1 MNSLEEIFISFAI
14 STKVRGHMQT
24 MRDISTKEV
33 GRTSQVVSSF
43 VGKKCGQVYLVRAAG
58 FFLGLVIVTCGLL
71 RAQIGG
77 SGSINGTV
85 TDPTGAVVPGAT
97 VTATNTSTNA
107 TTTQVTSNAGTYVLS
122 PLTPGDYS
130 VTITV
135 DGFKRFTQ
143 EHISVN
149 ALQPVG
155 LKSELVLGSSNEI
168 VTVVGAP
175 PQLETTNA
183 TIGITMEN
191 EDYTQLPLQINGGP
205 RNPTAFV
212 YLTPGVAH
220 GGPGVQT
227 GIFNGSGSQGR
238 VDEVYIDGF
247 PQTSIYEQGDP
258 RYVSNL
264 VSVEAVDQFQVVTS
278 NPSAQ
283 YQGIG
288 LENYVVKSG
297 TNQIHGSV
305 FEYLRT
311 TALDTWGFYA
321 PAVINPT
328 IGKAVKPQEHQ
339 SEYGVTLGM
348 PIKKNKIFF
357 FGTYDGFLY
366 HKDNNPTF
374 TTYPTMRM
382 RTGDFS
388 ELLALS
394 TPQPIYDPLSCPTGS
409 QGSGSCTRTQFN
421 YGGHPNVINPSR
433 LGAAEQFMMK
443 FLPTPINGNVTNNY
457 LSQIPSFTHHWDTTE
472 RLDWKINEKQN
483 FSFVFGAEL
492 GGVYGYQSNG
502 SNPGPLPYTSGQGY
516 ETKNKLFMLEHTYTI
531 TPHVVNQLKYGYSRF
546 WGPVF
551 NPDYRNKGFGMGTD
565 GGITGLPAGQASA
578 SFATV
583 TWAGNNALTQWS
595 GDQDYNAMTNYYTLL
610 DNVQWTHGRHNMTF
624 GAVHEWLQLNDY
636 TFTTGTSPLMLGYSN
651 AQTALYTGGTQS
663 TTTGNA
669 LASFFIGQTNTGSL
683 TQLPFTDTGARI
695 GNTSVYGQD
704 DFQLSPKLV
713 LNVGLR
719 WDYYPVYTEVQN
731 RSSFF
736 IPTLTN
742 PITGNLGAL
751 QFAGNGSSPTYCN
764 CSTPVNPWHKNF
776 GPRIGL
782 AYSVTPRTVIRGGYS
797 ITYSHGT
804 GARNATYLGTGT
816 TGFSAAPNFTSTT
829 AGDQAFNLNGGFP
842 AYAAPPTISNG
853 YGTFFTTASTAPAA
867 SMSYADPYL
876 GDRQPYANN
885 YNFGIEQQLTND
897 LAFQLNYVGS
907 QGHFLPVN
915 NSGARGVWSNQL
927 NPAYYNLGG
936 LLSSTVTPAT
946 LAAAQAINPSIK
958 LPYPTFSGT
967 LAQMLLPFPQYSGL
981 NDTYDNIV
989 NSNYNALQLV
999 VRQRMSHGLQFM
1011 FNYTWGAAIDDD
1023 GTFRSGYLSN
1033 RIERSRSTVDSP
1045 NVVNATAI
1053 YKLPFGRGHDLGANN
1068 VVVRSLV
1075 SDWQLSG
1082 IYTYASGVP
1091 LAIIA
1096 TGCNTPGGG
1105 QCMPN
1110 YNTAFTGPAR
1120 INGKWGSG
1128 ATAALSPSYIN
1139 LSAFSN
1145 PPAYTFGN
1153 LARTA
1158 AYGLRGPVNFD
1169 LDMSLKKT
1177 IPIHES
1183 INALI
1188 DVSAYNVTNSVI
1200 FGAPPINTGTPSTF
1214 GKVTSQANNS
1224 RDIQLAFRLNF

>member
-1 MNSLEEIFISFAI
+1 MQTTRNSSDDKRIGRTVRTVLSFAGEKCELGD
-14 STKVRGHMQT
+14 SLRGT
-24 MRDISTKEV
+24 ALFPGLLLGV
-33 GRTSQVVSSF
+33 
-43 VGKKCGQVYLVRAAG
+43 
-58 FFLGLVIVTCGLL
+58 FLAVTCSVW
-71 RAQIGG
+71 AQIGG

-85 TDPTGAVVPGAT
+85 TDPSGAVIPGAT
-97 VTATNTSTNA
+97 VVATNTATNAVTS
-107 TTTQVTSNAGTYVLS
+107 QVTSNAGTYVLS
-122 PLTPGDYS
+122 PLTPGDYN
-130 VTITV
+130 VTISAG
-135 DGFKRFTQ
+135 GFKKFTQ
-143 EHISVN
+143 EHVTVD
-149 ALQPVG
+149 ALQQVG
-155 LKSELVLGSSNEI
+155 LRSELSLGASNEM
-168 VTVVGAP
+168 VTVTGAP

-183 TIGITMEN
+183 TIGTTMEN
-191 EDYTQLPLQINGGP
+191 FDYTQLPLQISGSP

-264 VSVEAVDQFQVVTS
+264 VPVEAVDQFQVITS

-328 IGKAVKPQEHQ
+328 TGTAIKPQEHQ
-339 SEYGVTLGM
+339 SEYGVDLGM
-348 PIKKNKIFF
+348 PIKKNRMFF

-366 HKDNNPTF
+366 HRDNNPTY
-374 TTYPTMRM
+374 TTYPTLKM

-388 ELLALS
+388 ELLAQS

-409 QGSGSCTRTQFN
+409 QGTGSCTRTQFN
-421 YGGHPNVINPSR
+421 YQGRPNVINPSR
-433 LGAAEQFMMK
+433 LGSVETFMMK
-443 FLPTPINGNVTNNY
+443 FLPTPVNNNVTNNY
-457 LSQIPSFTHHWDTTE
+457 LSQIPSFTHHWDTTD
-472 RLDWKINEKQN
+472 RFDWKINDKQN

-492 GGVYGYQSNG
+492 GGVYGFQSNG
-502 SNPGPLPYTSGQGY
+502 SNPGPLPYASGQGY
-516 ETKNKLFMLEHTYTI
+516 ETKNKLFMLEHTYNI
-531 TPHVVNQLKYGYSRF
+531 TPNVVNQLKYGYSRF

-551 NPDYRNKGFGMGTD
+551 NPDFRNAGYGMGSD
-565 GGITGLPAGQASA
+565 GGMTGLPAGQATE

-595 GDQDYNAMTNYYTLL
+595 GDQDYNAMTNYFTLL
-610 DNVQWTHGRHNMTF
+610 DNVQWTHGRHSIMF

-636 TFTTGTSPLMLGYSN
+636 TYTTGTSPLMLAYSN
-651 AQTALYTGGTQS
+651 AQTALYNGGTQV
-663 TTTGNA
+663 TTSGNA
-669 LASFFIGQTNTGSL
+669 FASFYIGDPNTGSL

-695 GNTSVYGQD
+695 RDTSVYAQD
-704 DFQLSPKLV
+704 DLRVNPKLM
-713 LNVGLR
+713 LNIGLR
-719 WDYYPVYTEVQN
+719 WDYFPVYTEVLN

-742 PITGNLGAL
+742 PITGNPGAL
-751 QFAGNGSSPTYCN
+751 QFAGSGPTPLYCN
-764 CSTPVNPWHKNF
+764 CSSPVNPWYKNF
-776 GPRIGL
+776 GPRFGL
-782 AYSVTPRTVIRGGYS
+782 AYTVNPRTVIRGGFS
-797 ITYSHGT
+797 MTYSHGT

-816 TGFSAAPNFTSTT
+816 TGFSAAPSFTSLT
-829 AGDQAFNLNGGFP
+829 AGDPGFNINSGFP
-842 AYAAPPTISNG
+842 AYPAPPTINTG
-853 YGTFFTTASTAPAA
+853 YGTFYTTASTTPAA
-867 SMSYADPYL
+867 AMSYADPYL
-876 GDRQPYANN
+876 GDRAPYANN
-885 YNFGIEQQLTND
+885 YNFGIEQQFTND
-897 LAFQLNYVGS
+897 LTLQINYVGS

-915 NSGARGVWSNQL
+915 NSGARGIWSNQL
-927 NPAYYNLGG
+927 NPVYYNLGG
-936 LLSSTVTPAT
+936 LLSSTVTPSI
-946 LAAAQAINPSIK
+946 LAKAQAINPGIK
-958 LPYPTFSGT
+958 LPYSTFAGT
-967 LAQMLLPFPQYSGL
+967 LSQMLLPFPQYSGL

-989 NSNYNALQLV
+989 NSSYNALQVV

-1011 FNYTWGAAIDDD
+1011 FNYTWGASIDDD
-1023 GTFRSGYLSN
+1023 GTFRSGYLPN
-1033 RIERSRSTVDSP
+1033 RIERSLSTVDSP

-1053 YKLPFGRGHDLGANN
+1053 YRLPFGRGHDLGSKN
-1068 VVVRSLV
+1068 VVVRQLV

-1082 IYTYASGVP
+1082 IYTYASGIP
-1091 LAIIA
+1091 LAIVA

-1110 YNTAFTGPAR
+1110 YNPSFTGPAR
-1120 INGKWGSG
+1120 INGKWGAG
-1128 ATAALSPSYIN
+1128 ATAAASPNYIN
-1139 LSAFSN
+1139 IAAFTN
-1145 PPAYTFGN
+1145 PAAYTFGN
-1153 LARTA
+1153 IARTA
-1158 AYGLRGPVNFD
+1158 AYNLRGPVNFD

-1183 INALI
+1183 MNALI

-1200 FGAPPINTGTPSTF
+1200 FSAPAVSTGTPSTF
-1214 GKVTSQANNS
+1214 GKVSSQANNS
-1224 RDIQLAFRLNF
+1224 RDIQLAFRFNF